1 MAIARCA
8 DKLSRR
14 QINPKMKKLL
24 DYILDNL
31 IGKENYT
38 ITESSEDERVNF
50 EVSVDKE
57 MMGLVIGKGGKTIK
71 AIQDL
76 VRVKARLED
85 KHVYVN
91 VVEKE

>member
-1 MAIARCA
+1 
-8 DKLSRR
+8 
-14 QINPKMKKLL
+14 MKELL

-31 IGKENYT
+31 IGKDNYT
-38 ITESSEDERVNF
+38 ITENTEDGRVSL

-71 AIQDL
+71 SIQDL

-91 VVEKE
+91 VVEK